1 MRLRM
6 ALVPMRA
13 DWLLC
18 GISLCRRLARAAS
31 ACSRTIVAAV
41 SVEVMLGPGIAL
53 IWRGLG
59 TRTDKPILIFWVCAN
74 GRSEP
79 EAADN
84 RTESRKVL
92 SLYGSIAESVGRIG
106 DLRGNSR
113 VNRWE

>member
-1 MRLRM
+1 M
-6 ALVPMRA
+6 A

-18 GISLCRRLARAAS
+18 GISVCRRLARAAS
-31 ACSRTIVAAV
+31 ACSRSIVAAV

-53 IWRGLG
+53 IWRGVE

-84 RTESRKVL
+84 HTESRKVL
-92 SLYGSIAESVGRIG
+92 SLYEWSSLSSRDRSIPAHVASSGDRKSV
-106 DLRGNSR
+106 
-113 VNRWE
+113 V